1 MGEDPSHHNP
11 YARQQSYRQYL
22 EERETKAM
30 SDLSSYQM
38 WTQSTAIYTNPII
51 YPSLELAGEV
61 GEVCNQVKK
70 IYRDD
75 EGVVTPKRKEDLEK
89 ELGDVLWALARL
101 IDDLGLDFNKVK
113 ELNVMKLEDRLQR
126 NVIGGSGDNR

>member
-1 MGEDPSHHNP
+1 
-11 YARQQSYRQYL
+11 
-22 EERETKAM
+22 M
-30 SDLSSYQM
+30 SDLTSYQK

-75 EGVVTPKRKEDLEK
+75 KGYVSPTRKNDLEK
-89 ELGDVLWALARL
+89 EIGDCLWALARL
-101 IDDLGLDFNKVK
+101 VDDLGLDFNKVA
-113 ELNVMKLEDRLQR
+113 EYNVKKLEDRKAR

>member
-1 MGEDPSHHNP
+1 
-11 YARQQSYRQYL
+11 
-22 EERETKAM
+22 M
-30 SDLSSYQM
+30 SDLKGYQM

-61 GEVCNQVKK
+61 GEVCNQIKK

-75 EGVVTPKRKEDLEK
+75 NGEVTYKRKKDLEK

-101 IDDLGLDFNKVK
+101 IDDLGLDFDKVK
-113 ELNVMKLEDRLQR
+113 ELNVMKLEDRLRR

>member
-1 MGEDPSHHNP
+1 MSEDPSHHNP
-11 YARQQSYRQYL
+11 YARQQSYRNHI
-22 EERETKAM
+22 EKKETKTM
-30 SDLSSYQM
+30 SDLTGYQK

-75 EGVVTPKRKEDLEK
+75 DGVVTLKRKEDLEK

-101 IDDLGLDFNKVK
+101 IDDLGLDFNVVK

>member
-1 MGEDPSHHNP
+1 MGEDPSHYNP
-11 YARQQSYRQYL
+11 YAQQHL
-22 EERETKAM
+22 EKRKKKTM
-30 SDLSSYQM
+30 SDLTSYQK

-75 EGVVTPKRKEDLEK
+75 DGVVTPKRKEDLEK

-113 ELNVMKLEDRLQR
+113 EYNVMKLEDRKAR

>member
-1 MGEDPSHHNP
+1 MSEDPSHHNP

-30 SDLSSYQM
+30 SDLRSYQK

-75 EGVVTPKRKEDLEK
+75 EGVVTLKRKQDLEK

-101 IDDLGLDFNKVK
+101 IDDLGLDFNMVK
-113 ELNVMKLEDRLQR
+113 ELNVIKLEDRMQR

>member
-1 MGEDPSHHNP
+1 
-11 YARQQSYRQYL
+11 
-22 EERETKAM
+22 M
-30 SDLSSYQM
+30 SDLTSYQK

-75 EGVVTPKRKEDLEK
+75 NGEVTYKRKKDLEK

-101 IDDLGLDFNKVK
+101 IDDLGLDFEKVK
-113 ELNVMKLEDRLQR
+113 EQNVMKLEDRKAR
-126 NVIGGSGDNR
+126 NVIGGSGDSR

>member
-1 MGEDPSHHNP
+1 
-11 YARQQSYRQYL
+11 
-22 EERETKAM
+22 M
-30 SDLSSYQM
+30 SDLTSYQK

-75 EGVVTPKRKEDLEK
+75 DGVVTPKRKQDLEK
-89 ELGDVLWALARL
+89 ELGDCLWALARL

>member
-1 MGEDPSHHNP
+1 MSEDPSHHNP
-11 YARQQSYRQYL
+11 YAGQQSYRNHI
-22 EERETKAM
+22 EKKKKKTM
-30 SDLSSYQM
+30 SDLTGYQM

-75 EGVVTPKRKEDLEK
+75 DGVVTPKRKEDLEK

-101 IDDLGLDFNKVK
+101 IDDLGLDFNVVK